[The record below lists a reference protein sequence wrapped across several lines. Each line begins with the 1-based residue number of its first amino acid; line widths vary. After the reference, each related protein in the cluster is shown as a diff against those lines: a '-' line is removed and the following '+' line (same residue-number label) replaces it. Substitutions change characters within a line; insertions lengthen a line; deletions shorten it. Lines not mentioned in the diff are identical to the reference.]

1 MLALLDMFVTMLDVL
16 SICCIISPSQ
26 EHFCQELI
34 LSLTRKAGVPSPG
47 SSNILKTPSAG
58 LLHESRS
65 GALLAE
71 QRIFKLAELFAKQFL
86 K

>member
-1 MLALLDMFVTMLDVL
+1 MHVIT
-16 SICCIISPSQ
+16 SQ

-47 SSNILKTPSAG
+47 GSNILKTPSAG
-58 LLHESRS
+58 SLHESRS